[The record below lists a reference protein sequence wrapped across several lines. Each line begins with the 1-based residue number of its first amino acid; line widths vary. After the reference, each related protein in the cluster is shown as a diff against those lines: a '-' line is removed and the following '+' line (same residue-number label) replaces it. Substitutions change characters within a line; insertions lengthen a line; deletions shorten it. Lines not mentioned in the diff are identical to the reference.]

1 MLLNNSL
8 IFGDILKINSD
19 LLLRIQQVLMFS
31 ATLSHH
37 FKELL

>member
-1 MLLNNSL
+1 MRLNNSL
-8 IFGDILKINSD
+8 IFVEILEINSD
-19 LLLRIQQVLMFS
+19 LLLKIQQVLLFS